1 MSHEEEKGATKQ
13 VKGELREAAGVLT
26 DNREMQAKGK
36 LEKTE
41 GKAQEKI
48 GHMKAQNKRSRRR
61 RHLNKKQILFAQTI

>member
-1 MSHEEEKGATKQ
+1 MSHEEEKGAAKQ

-26 DNREMQAKGK
+26 DNRKMQAKGK

-48 GHMKAQNKRSRRR
+48 GHMKSIN
-61 RHLNKKQILFAQTI
+61 

>member
-1 MSHEEEKGATKQ
+1 MPLFFYICDSIVFGMSHEEEKGATKQ

-26 DNREMQAKGK
+26 DNRKMQAKGK

-48 GHMKAQNKRSRRR
+48 GHMKA
-61 RHLNKKQILFAQTI
+61 